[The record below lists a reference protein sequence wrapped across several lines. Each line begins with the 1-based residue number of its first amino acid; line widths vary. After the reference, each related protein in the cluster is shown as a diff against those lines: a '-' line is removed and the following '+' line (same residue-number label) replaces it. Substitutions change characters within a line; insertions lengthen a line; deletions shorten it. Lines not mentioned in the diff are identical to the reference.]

1 MLPLVIRPFLF
12 ICLFLPFD
20 TLLISTF
27 ISLCLELQLRSSRPG
42 TKRERERL
50 LVLLAAWKNG
60 I

>member
-27 ISLCLELQLRSSRPG
+27 IVLGIAASIKPAGDQ
-42 TKRERERL
+42 KRERDY
-50 LVLLAAWKNG
+50 
-60 I
+60 